1 MAETKREIERKYE
14 SDESGLPDLTGVAG
28 IEAVLDKGV
37 AELDATYYDTVDG
50 RLAAA
55 SITLRRR
62 TGGSDAGWHLKFPV
76 GPGVRDE
83 VRAPLSPTLPRSLA
97 GLVRS
102 RVRDA
107 ELVPVVRL
115 RSARDVRDLV
125 DGEGRPLAEVSV
137 DAVRAERLSG
147 GEGVAQ
153 WSEIEVE
160 LADGVDPAFLD
171 HVEKRLRKAGVRR
184 SKSESKLARALAE
197 TALGDQETPGKR
209 EAAAKAKGDKGT
221 PGKPLPDKAVPG
233 KTGGGP
239 DTSGK
244 VGKPAPGK
252 PDKKGKPGKSK
263 KLAKTFAEPSADPA
277 TRSGARTPSTPR
289 TAQPPTAP
297 ETAADH
303 VLAYLRAQ
311 RDAIVALDPAVRQ
324 DEYDSV
330 HRMRVATRRMRSAF
344 RSFGKVL
351 DREVT
356 DPIGDELK
364 WLAGELGV
372 DRDQEVLT
380 ERIAAGLDKLPRHLV
395 AGPVRTRVRT
405 WSHARRGGS
414 RRRLIAVL
422 DGKRYLTLLDKLDAL
437 VAEPPLAAKAS
448 GAPEKVIAAAVR
460 KDFAKVAAL
469 VEDALAQPSSG
480 PERDLALHEAR
491 KKAKRTRY
499 SAEAAEP
506 ALGAPA
512 TAMVKAAKSLQ
523 NLLGDHQDSV
533 MAREALR
540 EIAAQAHA
548 AGENA
553 FTYGL
558 LYGREERRSAADEA
572 ELPGLW
578 AEVRGG
584 TGI

>member
-37 AELDATYYDTVDG
+37 AELDATYYDTPDG

-83 VRAPLSPTLPRSLA
+83 VQAPLSPALPRSLA

-125 DGEGRPLAEVSV
+125 DGEGKLLAEVSV

-160 LADGVDPAFLD
+160 LADGGDPAFLD

-197 TALGDQETPGKR
+197 TATSPE
-209 EAAAKAKGDKGT
+209 AKAK
-221 PGKPLPDKAVPG
+221 AN
-233 KTGGGP
+233 
-239 DTSGK
+239 
-244 VGKPAPGK
+244 KPAPEKSGK
-252 PDKKGKPGKSK
+252 KEKPAKSK
-263 KLAKTFAEPSADPA
+263 KPAKTSADTSTDPA
-277 TRSGARTPSTPR
+277 TSR
-289 TAQPPTAP
+289 TAKTPDTPTTP
-297 ETAADH
+297 QTAADH
-303 VLAYLRAQ
+303 VLVYLRAQ

-351 DREVT
+351 DRTVT
-356 DPIGDELK
+356 DPVGEELK

-380 ERIAAGLDKLPRHLV
+380 ERIAAGLDDLPRHLV
-395 AGPVRTRVRT
+395 VGPVRTRVRT

-422 DGKRYLTLLDKLDAL
+422 DGKRYLTLLDRLDAL
-437 VAEPPLAAKAS
+437 IAEPPLAGKAA
-448 GAPEKVIAAAVR
+448 GTPEKVIAAAVR

-480 PERDLALHEAR
+480 PERDFALHEAR

-512 TAMVKAAKSLQ
+512 TAMVKVAKSLQ

-533 MAREALR
+533 MARDALR

-548 AGENA
+548 AGENG
-553 FTYGL
+553 FTYGV
-558 LYGREERRSAADEA
+558 LYGREERRSATDEA

-578 AEVRGG
+578 TEAKGG